1 MGVEPLVRP
10 PDQLAVGAPL
20 IQTCLVTGCE
30 QHGPPPWVEREG
42 DAPHA
47 SSGPKAKLLHIAV
60 ARSIQCVHV
69 RPAERRPERLEQRRM
84 REKLILD
91 DERSRSSKQPAD
103 AAEAGPGPSRSAIVR

>member
-42 DAPHA
+42 DAPYA

-91 DERSRSSKQPAD
+91 DDLPVIELGVELRMELGDPVQ
-103 AAEAGPGPSRSAIVR
+103 GTIMI